1 VKYIRDITGRLSQR
15 PHFEP
20 IELDRE
26 CERIVFEF
34 LKQKFGELRF
44 PIPTDALEVLL
55 EKDAQ
60 DLDMY
65 ADLSDRGPDVEGV
78 TEFIPG
84 QKPRVKISKR
94 LSEDPR
100 LENRLRTTLTHEFG
114 HVKFHAPLW
123 QADIATADMFG
134 KRPERMSISC
144 KRENIVGA
152 SEYDWME
159 WQAGY
164 VCGAVLMPHTRV
176 KTLAKEVA
184 GRAGQQTPLGTAST
198 AAQELIAQVMEAFK
212 VSSDAARVRLIKLK
226 VIAERG
232 AGVGLFAAER

>member
-1 VKYIRDITGRLSQR
+1 VKYIRDTTGRLSQR

-34 LKQKFGELRF
+34 LKQRFGQLRF
-44 PIPTDALEVLL
+44 PIPTDALEVLI

-78 TEFIPG
+78 TEFIPD

-123 QADIATADMFG
+123 QADTATADMFG
-134 KRPERMSISC
+134 KRPEHMPISC

-176 KTLAKEVA
+176 KALAKEA
-184 GRAGQQTPLGTAST
+184 IGRAGQQGPLGLAST
-198 AAQELIAQVMEAFK
+198 EAIELIAQVVEAFK

-226 VIAERG
+226 VLAERG
-232 AGVGLFAAER
+232 AGADLLAPER

>member
-1 VKYIRDITGRLSQR
+1 MKYVRDTTGRLSQR
-15 PHFEP
+15 PYFEQ

-34 LKQKFGELRF
+34 LREKFGELCF
-44 PIPTDALEVLL
+44 PIPTDALSVLI
-55 EKDAQ
+55 ERDAD

-65 ADLSDRGPDVEGV
+65 ADLSSLGADVEGV

-94 LSEDPR
+94 LSEDSR
-100 LENRLRTTLTHEFG
+100 MENRLRTTLTHEFG
-114 HVKFHAPLW
+114 HVKFHSPLW
-123 QADIATADMFG
+123 QTDTLTADMFG

-152 SEYDWME
+152 AEYDWME

-176 KTLAKEVA
+176 KTLATETL
-184 GRAGQQTPLGTAST
+184 GRDLRQGPAEASSGI
-198 AAQELIAQVMEAFK
+198 AANLIARLVDIFQVSA
-212 VSSDAARVRLIKLK
+212 DAARVRLIKLK
-226 VIAERG
+226 VIAEHRAG
-232 AGVGLFAAER
+232 ADLFAPDR